1 MLDPRFIR
9 EHETRVRKAI
19 RDKGLPEA
27 ERALDQVLLLD
38 EEYRLLRSDLEAKQ
52 AERNASSKRIG
63 ELKRRGESAEE
74 LIRAMSTLSDEVK
87 RLEERSRSLEAQLQ
101 GALLELPNLPHES
114 VPYGVSEHDNVV
126 VHELSLIHI

>member
-87 RLEERSRSLEAQLQ
+87 RLEER
-101 GALLELPNLPHES
+101 
-114 VPYGVSEHDNVV
+114 
-126 VHELSLIHI
+126 LSLIHI